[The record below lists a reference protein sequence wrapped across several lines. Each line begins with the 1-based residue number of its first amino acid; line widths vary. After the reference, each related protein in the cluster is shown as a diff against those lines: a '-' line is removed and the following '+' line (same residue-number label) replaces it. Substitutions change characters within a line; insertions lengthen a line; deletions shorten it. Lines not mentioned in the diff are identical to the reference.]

1 MAVRIRPRHVVMGA
15 LLGAILA
22 MAVVW
27 LLESAPAHLKPW
39 TLDPADP
46 AVSLSDVEQE
56 VIRRYATRDITPAS
70 LAQKLDAGEVVLFDV
85 RTEEEFA
92 SGHLPGAIRV
102 DPQTRAEDFL
112 ARFGDVLP
120 DKMVVF
126 YCAVGVRSSQLLV
139 RLTDEVARRAPRGAY
154 NLRGGTFRWSA
165 EGRRLVAGDQPGQPH
180 PFDKNWGKLLERT
193 LKNP

>member
-1 MAVRIRPRHVVMGA
+1 MAARIRPRHVVMGA
-15 LLGAILA
+15 LAGAVLATVVVLLLGR
-22 MAVVW
+22 
-27 LLESAPAHLKPW
+27 APPHLKPW
-39 TLDPADP
+39 TLDPANP
-46 AVSLSDVEQE
+46 AVSLADVEQE
-56 VIRRYATRDITPAS
+56 VIRRFATRDITPAS

-92 SGHLPGAIRV
+92 AGHLPGAIRV

-112 ARFGDVLP
+112 ARFGDGLP
-120 DKMVVF
+120 GKLVVF

-139 RLTDEVARRAPRGAY
+139 RLTDEVAPRASGGVY

-165 EGRRLVAGDQPGQPH
+165 EGRSLVAGAQPGQPH
-180 PFDKNWGKLLERT
+180 PFDENWGKLLART